1 LTKTIMDRDSGVSVR
16 FTAPAPPSEFD
27 HKYKL
32 AYVVTLTEH
41 ELSTDVHVTNEGDD
55 DFIFQTLL
63 HTYIAVP
70 DAGKIAIT
78 GIDKG
83 TKYLDKI
90 AGGTFAESDGQAIK
104 IEGPVD
110 RYVVWTVQGV
120 ADM

>member
-1 LTKTIMDRDSGVSVR
+1 MDRDSGVSVR
-16 FTAPAPPSEFD
+16 FTAPAAPAEFG

-70 DAGKIAIT
+70 DASKIAIT

-110 RYVVWTVQGV
+110 RWVRNVDS
-120 ADM
+120 ADK